1 MHAAAGGVGLWLC
14 QFMRAIGAHA
24 IATAS
29 TDKKLEL
36 ARENGAEFT
45 INYSTEEWVSR
56 VLEIT
61 AKKGVAAVFDGVGAS
76 TFEGDMEV
84 LARKGSLVSFGNAS
98 GPVPPFAIAR
108 LAAKNL
114 KVLRPQL
121 FGYIGEWHP
130 SGCVCMGDTDRSI
143 GTVTREE
150 FESYAGEILELIA
163 AGKVNVKIHEVYP
176 LADVARAQ
184 SDIESRGTTGKL
196 ILKI

>member
-14 QFMRAIGAHA
+14 QFVRAIGAYA

-29 TDKKLEL
+29 TDKKLQL
-36 ARENGAEFT
+36 AKENGAEFT
-45 INYSTEEWVSR
+45 INYSTEDWVSR

-76 TFEGDMEV
+76 TFEGDLEV

-121 FGYIGEWHP
+121 FGYIGKWHP
-130 SGCVCMGDTDRSI
+130 RAGMGDTDGDI

-163 AGKVNVKIHEVYP
+163 VGKVNVKIHEVYP

-184 SDIESRGTTGKL
+184 TDIESRGTTGKL